1 MCHDLSDAPSGQVEK
16 SGVLP
21 FDAFAPAIPMFALGD
36 PTFTNRHNLRY
47 PYVAGA
53 MANGIASVEMVEAM
67 AKNGMIGFFGAG
79 GLSLPEI
86 ENAVVTLSSRLK
98 DAPYGFNLIHSPT
111 DSDLE
116 TATVQLYLK
125 HGIRRI
131 SAAAF
136 MRMTPALVYYRVKG
150 LYKDMD
156 GQVKA
161 PNQVVAKVS
170 RIEVARQ
177 FFAPPP
183 QKLVQMLLEKKWITQ
198 EEADL
203 SRFIPMAQDLTAEAD
218 SGGHTDNRPALAL
231 LPTMLTLKQQCMDEY
246 HYANPLCVGLAGGIA
261 TPESAAAA
269 FAMGAAYILT
279 GSINQ
284 SCVEA
289 DISDDVKT
297 LLCQA
302 EQADVAMAPAAD
314 MFEIGARVQVLK
326 RGTLFAMRAEK
337 LYQLYRA
344 HARFEDIPEKQRQEI
359 EVQLLKTDFE
369 SAWQSTRAFFESRNQ
384 PTQIQKAQTDP
395 KHKMALVFRS
405 YLGQSSRWAIQG
417 TLARKMDYQVWCG
430 PAMGAFN
437 QWAKNSFLAKPEH
450 RKTAD
455 LALNLLFGA
464 CVTLRAMMLKT
475 QGVALPPAATAVY
488 PMKKNDI
495 LAWAESLP
503 QSDTRAADIM

>member
-1 MCHDLSDAPSGQVEK
+1 
-16 SGVLP
+16 
-21 FDAFAPAIPMFALGD
+21 
-36 PTFTNRHNLRY
+36 
-47 PYVAGA
+47 
-53 MANGIASVEMVEAM
+53 
-67 AKNGMIGFFGAG
+67 
-79 GLSLPEI
+79 
-86 ENAVVTLSSRLK
+86 
-98 DAPYGFNLIHSPT
+98 
-111 DSDLE
+111 
-116 TATVQLYLK
+116 
-125 HGIRRI
+125 
-131 SAAAF
+131 
-136 MRMTPALVYYRVKG
+136 
-150 LYKDMD
+150 
-156 GQVKA
+156 
-161 PNQVVAKVS
+161 
-170 RIEVARQ
+170 
-177 FFAPPP
+177 
-183 QKLVQMLLEKKWITQ
+183 
-198 EEADL
+198 
-203 SRFIPMAQDLTAEAD
+203 
-218 SGGHTDNRPALAL
+218 
-231 LPTMLTLKQQCMDEY
+231 
-246 HYANPLCVGLAGGIA
+246 
-261 TPESAAAA
+261 
-269 FAMGAAYILT
+269 
-279 GSINQ
+279 
-284 SCVEA
+284 
-289 DISDDVKT
+289 
-297 LLCQA
+297 
-302 EQADVAMAPAAD
+302 
-314 MFEIGARVQVLK
+314 
-326 RGTLFAMRAEK
+326 MRAEK